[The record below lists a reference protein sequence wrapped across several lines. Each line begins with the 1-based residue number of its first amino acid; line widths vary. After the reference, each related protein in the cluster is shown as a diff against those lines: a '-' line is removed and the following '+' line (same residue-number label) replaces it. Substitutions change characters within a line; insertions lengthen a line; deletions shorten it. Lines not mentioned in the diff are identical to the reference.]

1 MNPAAQGT
9 TYPDVT
15 FTIDPVRVAAFRDAV
30 GQAAGVPPTFVTAA
44 EFSIFPDVIA
54 DPNLALDFSK
64 VVHGSQEY
72 VYARA
77 LVEGETL
84 TVRSRIDS
92 IRERGGAGF
101 LTIVTELLDAEGAT
115 VCTAR
120 SLMVE
125 RS

>member
-15 FTIDPVRVAAFRDAV
+15 FTVDPVRVAVFRDAV

-44 EFSIFPDVIA
+44 EFSIFPDVIG
-54 DPNLALDFSK
+54 DPKLGLDFSK

-72 VYARA
+72 AYDRA
-77 LVEGETL
+77 LIEGETL
-84 TVRSRIDS
+84 TVRCRIES
-92 IRERGGAGF
+92 IRERGGAAF

-125 RS
+125 RT